1 MKVDLQGSIEAVRQ
15 ALQVLPRD
23 NVTLKFLLQ
32 ATGDVSNSD
41 IDLCCCD

>member
-1 MKVDLQGSIEAVRQ
+1 MEAVRQ

-41 IDLCCCD
+41 VDLAVVSEAII